1 MDDNHTRSASYHTAR
16 TDGGTTVV
24 TLHGDIDLLS
34 VPVLSAALDALT
46 AGAEPDLVL
55 DLSPVSFVDCTGL
68 SLLCRARNRV
78 RSRLGRL
85 RLVVPGG
92 GFLRLLH
99 CTGLSGTF
107 ELYPGLGEALGG
119 KDLSGPASVAVA
131 CPSPAVG

>member
-24 TLHGDIDLLS
+24 TLHGEIDLLA

-55 DLSPVSFVDCTGL
+55 DLSPVSFIDCTGL

-78 RSRLGRL
+78 RSRIGRL

-92 GFLRLLH
+92 GLLRMLH
-99 CTGLSGTF
+99 CTGLSGAF
-107 ELYPGLGEALGG
+107 ELYPGLSEALGS
-119 KDLSGPASVAVA
+119 KDLSGPASLAPA
-131 CPSPAVG
+131 CRSPARG